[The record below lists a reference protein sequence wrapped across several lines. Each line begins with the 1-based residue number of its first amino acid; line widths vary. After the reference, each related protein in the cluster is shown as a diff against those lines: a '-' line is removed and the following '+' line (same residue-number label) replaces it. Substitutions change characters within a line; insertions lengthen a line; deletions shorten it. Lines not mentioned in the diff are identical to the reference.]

1 MARPPSSGEDLIHGM
16 EPATLG
22 VLVLASLA
30 TSVLSAIVGMA
41 GGVVLLSV
49 MLLFYEPLL
58 AIPLHGV
65 IQLVS
70 NGSRTWIQRGHVE
83 WWIVLRY
90 ALLLLPTGFVGIAVL
105 RSLPPDVARAGIGIF
120 VLLATWTPQSLLIG
134 THPERLAAG
143 RRFLLLGGVVGLLN
157 TTIGATGPLIAP
169 FFLNL
174 GLDRR
179 ELVGTK
185 AACQALGHLAK
196 LAIFGTSGFAFGL
209 WLGPLAILCAA
220 TVAGTWLGSRI
231 LGRVSE
237 TLFTGLYKVVLTVVA
252 LRLVIWDGSAA
263 LGWR

>member
-1 MARPPSSGEDLIHGM
+1 M
-16 EPATLG
+16 EPATLA

-41 GGVVLLSV
+41 GGIVLLSV
-49 MLLFYEPLL
+49 MLLFYEPLVV
-58 AIPLHGV
+58 IPLHGV

-83 WWIVLRY
+83 WWIVVRY
-90 ALLLLPTGFVGIAVL
+90 SLLLLPTGFVGIAVL
-105 RSLPPDVARAGIGIF
+105 RSLPPEAARAVIGVF
-120 VLLATWTPQSLLIG
+120 VLLATWTPQTLLIG

-143 RRFLLLGGVVGLLN
+143 RRFVLLGGVVGLLN

-185 AACQALGHLAK
+185 AACQSVGHLVK
-196 LAIFGTSGFAFGL
+196 LVIFGSSGFAFGP
-209 WLGPLAILCAA
+209 WLAPLALLCVA
-220 TVAGTWLGSRI
+220 TVMGTWLGSQI

-237 TLFTGLYKVVLTVVA
+237 RLFTALYRIVLTVVA
-252 LRLVIWDGSAA
+252 LRLVIWDGAAA
-263 LGWR
+263 LSRF